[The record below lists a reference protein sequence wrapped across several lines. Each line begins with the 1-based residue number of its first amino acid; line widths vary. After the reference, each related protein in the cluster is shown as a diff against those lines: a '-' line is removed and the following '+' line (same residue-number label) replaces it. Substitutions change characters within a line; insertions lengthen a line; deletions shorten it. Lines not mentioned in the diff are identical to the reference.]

1 MNESNECPTHGVF
14 TGSYCATCHYEAY
27 QSRQPVERNP
37 FYETPSLAQIVS
49 RLIFP
54 APKPIKRRRMEVL

>member
-1 MNESNECPTHGVF
+1 MTELGECQRHGAY

-27 QSRQPVERNP
+27 RERVPEERNP
-37 FYETPSLAQIVS
+37 FYEAPTLAVIVS

-54 APKPIKRRRMEVL
+54 APKPIKRRKEERV